1 MKKIAFSM
9 CLLIGIS
16 AIIYAQETGVVSRFS
31 FGGGM
36 FLSNGFIEG
45 GSADFAFLLYN
56 KNYFDIRNHI
66 VFRGGSLPNSSLIL
80 LSEKISFGGMA
91 ANDWRVYCYIEGGI
105 GITSNESKRFF
116 EKPFTY
122 SIGGGGGTDLFYF
135 NKSCIY
141 FEAGV
146 LCLITDKK
154 WSNGSIFQI
163 GWKTWF

>member
-1 MKKIAFSM
+1 MKKIILM
-9 CLLIGIS
+9 CLLTGIS
-16 AIIYAQETGVVSRFS
+16 VIIFAQETGSVSRFS
-31 FGGGM
+31 LGGGM

-45 GSADFAFLLYN
+45 GSADFAFLLLN

-66 VFRGGSLPNSSLIL
+66 VFRGGSLADNSLIL
-80 LSEKISFGGMA
+80 ISEKISFGGMA
-91 ANDWRVYCYIEGGI
+91 VNDWRAYCYIEGGI
-105 GITSNESKRFF
+105 GFTSDESKNYF
-116 EKPFTY
+116 EKPLTY

-146 LCLITDKK
+146 LYLIKNRD